1 MGDNVA
7 ADRPCYIWG
16 IKVDVDQDTEWMK
29 CQLAPLMSCDE
40 DAPDLYVFPPKTIG
54 LLWSRKTAADWA
66 QPKEG
71 LQDIWLVPFKYVPII

>member
-1 MGDNVA
+1 MGDNVV

-40 DAPDLYVFPPKTIG
+40 DAPDLHVFPPKTIG
-54 LLWSRKTAADWA
+54 LL
-66 QPKEG
+66 
-71 LQDIWLVPFKYVPII
+71 